1 VEFGETN
8 FLGDNEAMTEDLL
21 LERLISLPADA
32 VVHVIFPEC
41 IIYWRNGYHLLSLT
55 DNQVIYV
62 PDLSINT

>member
-1 VEFGETN
+1 
-8 FLGDNEAMTEDLL
+8 MTEDLL